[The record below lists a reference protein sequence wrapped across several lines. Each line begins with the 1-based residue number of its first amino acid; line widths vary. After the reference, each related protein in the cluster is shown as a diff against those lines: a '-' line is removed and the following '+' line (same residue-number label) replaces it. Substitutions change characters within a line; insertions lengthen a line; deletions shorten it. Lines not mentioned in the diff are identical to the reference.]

1 MATDPRWPFPSAPP
15 ERMVLVEMLAACKQ
29 YFSGHWP
36 STEAAHRLVL
46 AMNSAENVLGVK
58 APEAPPPVPEEN
70 C

>member
-1 MATDPRWPFPSAPP
+1 
-15 ERMVLVEMLAACKQ
+15 MVLVEMLAACKQ